1 MSTALANPNENF
13 TNNAVHTT
21 STTSNAATTINNN
34 QHPAAAA
41 SSLPS
46 SSDYDELYAWIDE
59 IPLSRPKKNIQRD
72 FSDGVAAAEVISHFL
87 PKLVDLHNYPPANG
101 SAQKIYN
108 WNTLNQKVLRKL
120 NCHLS
125 DTEIEAI
132 VNKQP
137 GRIEAFLSDLRAK
150 IHGHIMERRRSSRG
164 EHSVHSRLSMY
175 ALAHPS
181 ELSLIDD
188 GFNHHYP
195 QQPPYHHLQ
204 QQYGP
209 LPPVSHRGS
218 MQYPLPAQPSAA
230 GYYPFIAAAHGESGG
245 GGATAAASRELTAE
259 LQEAVSIL
267 QIKARKLEELLA
279 LKDARIDELEL
290 RLKSHGLL

>member
-1 MSTALANPNENF
+1 MST
-13 TNNAVHTT
+13 
-21 STTSNAATTINNN
+21 SD
-34 QHPAAAA
+34 PAAPA
-41 SSLPS
+41 
-46 SSDYDELYAWIDE
+46 SDYDELYAWIDE

-72 FSDGVAAAEVISHFL
+72 FSDGVAAAEVIAHFL
-87 PKLVDLHNYPPANG
+87 PKFVDLHNYPPANG

-125 DTEIEAI
+125 DTAIEAI

-137 GRIEAFLSDLRAK
+137 GRIEEFLGELRTK
-150 IHGHIMERRRSSRG
+150 INGHIIERRRSR

-181 ELSLIDD
+181 EHAFDD
-188 GFNHHYP
+188 PSGFNY
-195 QQPPYHHLQ
+195 Q
-204 QQYGP
+204 QQYP
-209 LPPVSHRGS
+209 YMNPALVPPSHRGS
-218 MQYPLPAQPSAA
+218 MQYPVPPGVGAA
-230 GYYPFIAAAHGESGG
+230 YPFIAAAHGESGVAGG
-245 GGATAAASRELTAE
+245 GGAGGTRELTAE
-259 LQEAVSIL
+259 LQETVGIL
-267 QIKARKLEELLA
+267 QVKARKLEELLA